1 MLASAMPNVRD
12 DFAIRHVAS
21 LARLRLT
28 EHEEVLYAKQLGDI
42 LAYATDV
49 LRVDA
54 ASPASTPTTCA
65 LPTPLRDDRVTSS
78 VPSATVLESAPDRSP
93 DGRLFRVPRVIG

>member
-1 MLASAMPNVRD
+1 MPNTRD

-28 EHEEVLYAKQLGDI
+28 ADEEVLYARQLGDI

-49 LRVDA
+49 LRADA
-54 ASPASTPTTCA
+54 AAVTSTPA
-65 LPTPLRDDRVTSS
+65 GPARPTLLRDDVVRPS
-78 VPSATVLESAPDRSP
+78 VPRAAVIERAPDRST
-93 DGRLFRVPRVIG
+93 DEGLFRVPRVIG

>member
-1 MLASAMPNVRD
+1 MPNARD

-28 EHEEVLYAKQLGDI
+28 ADEEVLYAKQLGEI

-49 LRVDA
+49 LRLCADSA
-54 ASPASTPTTCA
+54 PATSPSASP
-65 LPTPLRDDRVTSS
+65 PTPLRDDLVR
-78 VPSATVLESAPDRSP
+78 PSLPGATVLGNAPDHTTA
-93 DGRLFRVPRVIG
+93 DRLFRVPRVIG

>member
-1 MLASAMPNVRD
+1 MPKTRD

-28 EHEEVLYAKQLGDI
+28 ADEEVLYARQLGDI

-54 ASPASTPTTCA
+54 ATVASTPPGPA
-65 LPTPLRDDRVTSS
+65 RPTPLRDDVVRPS
-78 VPSATVLESAPDRSP
+78 VPSAAVLESAPDRST
-93 DGRLFRVPRVIG
+93 DEGLFRVPRVIG